1 MVSKLNRKKEM
12 IVEKDRRVALSYS
25 LIVEGQ
31 EVDHAGSTN
40 PLEFIYGQG
49 HLLPRFEENIS
60 GLAEG
65 ESFSFELS
73 PEEGYGQY
81 MEQNVVQIPKD
92 VFVIDGV
99 LQEDLLEIGS
109 VVPMQMHG
117 GGTMIGRV
125 QKVEEAV
132 VTMDFNHELAGK
144 VLQFSGKVE
153 HVEEVSEEEL
163 ETMRSQHHCC
173 GGHGGCG
180 EEGCGHGGHGHCH
193 DGGCC

>member
-1 MVSKLNRKKEM
+1 M
-12 IVEKDRRVALSYS
+12 IVEKDRRVALSYT

-49 HLLPRFEENIS
+49 YLLPRFEENIS

-81 MEQNVVQIPKD
+81 MDQNVVQIPKD

-163 ETMRSQHHCC
+163 EAMRSQHHCC

-180 EEGCGHGGHGHCH
+180 EEGCGHEGHGHCH